1 MFKQQF
7 RKKLNVYLS
16 LGSILLLVGML
27 GLFVFLIFHPK
38 LVNYGKEM
46 IAVWYLVCLIIDYYV
61 KNHLL
66 FDQDLH
72 YRLAQSES
80 EILFKRFS
88 QSEIEKL
95 IDWYAQWLA
104 LFTGTFGRWCDLCAF
119 QIAGSSTDL
128 LTFQKQHS
136 LSVIDNDGVET
147 LVPKLNL
154 ADEQVFKIYYGSR
167 IKQRAFKYLRPM
179 HAYHR
184 QKLQSQYLDQ
194 LLDSYGKSYYEYG
207 IFLIGRLRAG
217 EDVRSLYDGLVEY
230 HMDVSNSFV
239 ERIKQQK
246 YLIQS
251 SVVSLKDVLQKKK
264 P

>member
-1 MFKQQF
+1 MTKQQF
-7 RKKLNVYLS
+7 RKKMNLYFS
-16 LGSILLLVGML
+16 LGSILLLSGML
-27 GLFVFLIFHPK
+27 VLFIFLIFQPK
-38 LVNYGKEM
+38 LVNYGKE
-46 IAVWYLVCLIIDYYV
+46 IIVLWYLVCLIVEYYT

-72 YRLAQSES
+72 YRLEQAES

-88 QSEIEKL
+88 QAEIEQL
-95 IDWYAQWLA
+95 IKWYAQWLA
-104 LFTGTFGRWCDLCAF
+104 LFTGTFGRLCDLCAF
-119 QIAGSSTDL
+119 QIAGSSADL

-136 LSVIDNDGVET
+136 LSVIENYEIEK
-147 LVPKLNL
+147 LVNKMNL

-167 IKQRAFKYLRPM
+167 IKKQAFKYLRQM
-179 HAYHR
+179 RGYHR

-207 IFLIGRLRAG
+207 IFLIKRLRDG
-217 EDVRSLYDGLVEY
+217 EEVRPLYGGLIEFHTNY
-230 HMDVSNSFV
+230 SNSFV
-239 ERIKQQK
+239 DRIKQQK

-251 SVVSLKDVLQKKK
+251 SVISLKDVLQKKK

>member
-1 MFKQQF
+1 MTKQQF
-7 RKKLNVYLS
+7 RKKMNLYFS
-16 LGSILLLVGML
+16 LGSILLLSGML
-27 GLFVFLIFHPK
+27 VLFIFLIFQPK
-38 LVNYGKEM
+38 LVNYGKE
-46 IAVWYLVCLIIDYYV
+46 IIVLWYLVCLIVEYYT

-72 YRLAQSES
+72 YRLEQAES

-88 QSEIEKL
+88 QVEIEQL
-95 IDWYAQWLA
+95 IKWYAQWLA
-104 LFTGTFGRWCDLCAF
+104 LFTGTFGRLCDLCAF
-119 QIAGSSTDL
+119 QIAGSSADL

-136 LSVIDNDGVET
+136 LSVIENYEIEK
-147 LVPKLNL
+147 LVNKMNL

-167 IKQRAFKYLRPM
+167 IKKQAFKYLRQM
-179 HAYHR
+179 RGYHR

-207 IFLIGRLRAG
+207 IFLIKRLRDG
-217 EDVRSLYDGLVEY
+217 EEVRPLYGGLIEFHTNY
-230 HMDVSNSFV
+230 SNSFV
-239 ERIKQQK
+239 DRIKQQK

-251 SVVSLKDVLQKKK
+251 SVISLKDVLQKKK

>member
-1 MFKQQF
+1 MTKQQF
-7 RKKLNVYLS
+7 RKKLSVYLS

-27 GLFVFLIFHPK
+27 VLFIFLIFHPK
-38 LVNYGKEM
+38 LVKYGK
-46 IAVWYLVCLIIDYYV
+46 AVIVLWYLVCLLVDYYV

-66 FDQDLH
+66 FDQNLH
-72 YRLAQSES
+72 YRLEQSES

-88 QSEIEKL
+88 QSEIEQL

-104 LFTGTFGRWCDLCAF
+104 LFTGTFGRLCDLCAF
-119 QIAGSSTDL
+119 QIAGSSADL
-128 LTFQKQHS
+128 LTFQKRHS
-136 LSVIDNDGVET
+136 LSVIDNDGIED
-147 LVPKLNL
+147 LIEKMNL

-207 IFLIGRLRAG
+207 IFLIGRLRDGA
-217 EDVRSLYDGLVEY
+217 DVRSLYDGLIEY
-230 HMDVSNSFV
+230 HVDASRSFV

-246 YLIQS
+246 FLIQS